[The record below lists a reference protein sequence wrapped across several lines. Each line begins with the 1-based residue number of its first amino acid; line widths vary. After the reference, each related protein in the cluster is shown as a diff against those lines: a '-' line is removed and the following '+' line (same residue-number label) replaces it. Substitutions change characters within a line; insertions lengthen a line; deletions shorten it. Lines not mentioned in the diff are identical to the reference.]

1 MVISRF
7 PGILLFKS
15 KLLLVKMQY
24 EDASAVSVPI
34 GWKEGDFSPKVAAK
48 NKKFQVDVF
57 WNGFFVAVG
66 MKKDVVISQK
76 ASTSITLIWR
86 TLWIKDVFVRG

>member
-34 GWKEGDFSPKVAAK
+34 GWKEDDFSPKVAAE
-48 NKKFQVDVF
+48 KKSFKLMFSGMD
-57 WNGFFVAVG
+57 FFVAVG
-66 MKKDVVISQK
+66 MKKDVVISQN
-76 ASTSITLIWR
+76 ASTSIT
-86 TLWIKDVFVRG
+86 